1 MKNFEDFQEEAL
13 QELEESSLSRL
24 HSKHQKGGMGYMSA
38 ERGDKSKK
46 ENKAR
51 TKQLAKDIR
60 GAGLPGPTK
69 VEGQYKEAGQDKPN
83 KEASYGVSSGKKG
96 KKAFKKAMK
105 KLGKKYD
112 QDSVLIQKDKKSDAK
127 LHATT
132 PAGKKDL
139 GKWDGKVGKMKP
151 GGKGDMQTR
160 IKGKTFTME
169 EVVNENYGDN
179 TNDPKKLEKEL
190 PKGYKYSAPR
200 QGKGD
205 HKTANLEVNGTS
217 TDINIGGAAKGKSG
231 SYSPSWKAEHNKAK
245 KTLRGIDNAVKEV
258 QQSKAKTSDTA
269 KRMAKGY
276 ASKVKT
282 DATKAI
288 SDLTGRGRKTNV
300 QGKGNKAL
308 KRAGLREFAESLGM
322 DTEVHPV
329 DADRRG
335 VDAAIENGYDAVDAH
350 QSIAGETT
358 LNDPKSLSKLA
369 ATMGRVQKDG
379 GTNAPVTDKDAK
391 SLYAQERAA
400 EKGKEQQF
408 EEARPIYG
416 RGGEQRR
423 TQTPRQIGVTNAPH
437 NIPKGGTTISARDPQ
452 GKRLLTGD
460 QDRGKGNKA
469 ARRAAALKPKE
480 KRFPNRL
487 KRSDGQGIQDS
498 YDYYDITLSQLRA
511 AEKETK

>member
-1 MKNFEDFQEEAL
+1 MKDFEGFLEEFERDQEA
-13 QELEESSLSRL
+13 LEESSLSRL
-24 HSKHQKGGMGYMSA
+24 HGKHQKGGMGYMSA

-51 TKQLAKDIR
+51 TKQLAKDIK

-83 KEASYGVSSGKKG
+83 KEASYAVSSGKKG

-105 KLGKKYD
+105 KLGAKYD
-112 QDSVLIQKDKKSDAK
+112 QDSVLVQKNKDTSAK

-132 PAGKKDL
+132 KAGKDDL
-139 GKWDGKVGKMKP
+139 KGWDGKVGKMKP
-151 GGKGDMQTR
+151 GGTGDMQTR

-169 EVVNENYGDN
+169 EVELFEDLKRDLQIRASKGDKAAMEKLHKLRAAGKIGKESGFEPGAKKDIPDMEKIEGIKENYGDN
-179 TNDPKKLEKEL
+179 SYDPKKLEKEL

-217 TDINIGGAAKGKSG
+217 TDINIGGASKGKSG
-231 SYSPSWKAEHNKAK
+231 TFSPSWKAEHNKAK
-245 KTLRGIDNAVKEV
+245 KTLRGIDREVSEIQKSKEK
-258 QQSKAKTSDTA
+258 SSDTA

-282 DATKAI
+282 DASKAI
-288 SDLTGRGRKTNV
+288 SDMTGRGRKTNV
-300 QGKGNKAL
+300 QGAGNKAL
-308 KRAGLREFAESLGM
+308 KRAGLREFAEALGM

-335 VDAAIENGYDAVDAH
+335 VDAAIANGYDAVDGH
-350 QSIAGETT
+350 ESIAGETK
-358 LNDPKSLSKLA
+358 LNDPQSLGKLA

-379 GTNAPVTDKDAK
+379 GNNSPVADKDGK

-400 EKGKEQQF
+400 EKQQ
-408 EEARPIYG
+408 
-416 RGGEQRR
+416 
-423 TQTPRQIGVTNAPH
+423 
-437 NIPKGGTTISARDPQ
+437 
-452 GKRLLTGD
+452 
-460 QDRGKGNKA
+460 
-469 ARRAAALKPKE
+469 
-480 KRFPNRL
+480 
-487 KRSDGQGIQDS
+487 
-498 YDYYDITLSQLRA
+498 
-511 AEKETK
+511 ETE